1 MVNQPSIFWSSAL
14 GLEAGAIS
22 EEPNT
27 FPPGA
32 ERFLAE
38 VFAKRDL
45 GLALELRSALFKF
58 EGEAFG
64 IVLTFRLACCGM
76 RRA

>member
-1 MVNQPSIFWSSAL
+1 MQKKWVCRRVSSCREKGGVFNQPSIFWPSAL

-27 FPPGA
+27 LPPGA

-45 GLALELRSALFKF
+45 GLAL
-58 EGEAFG
+58 G
-64 IVLTFRLACCGM
+64 
-76 RRA
+76 